1 MNAITDSFQN
11 LQLTKEP
18 YFDKDLSA
26 EKKVLRTFR
35 KGV

>member
-11 LQLTKEP
+11 FQLTKDP
-18 YFDKDLSA
+18 YFGKDLST